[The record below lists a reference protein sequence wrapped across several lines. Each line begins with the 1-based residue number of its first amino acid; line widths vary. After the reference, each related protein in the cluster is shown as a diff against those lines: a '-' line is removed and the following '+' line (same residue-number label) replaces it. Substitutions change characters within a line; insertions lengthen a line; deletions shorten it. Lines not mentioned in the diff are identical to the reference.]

1 MLNIMLN
8 PTPQTDNL
16 EDLSVTNDEKNQ
28 IQLVVQNKK
37 NHDNLLLKNN
47 LYKHSDGGYFMF
59 ILEEAIASVAFET
72 NENFEVISK
81 VNVMNQNYKFL
92 IEHLME
98 GIMYN

>member
-1 MLNIMLN
+1 MLNVMLN
-8 PTPQTDNL
+8 PSPQSNGL
-16 EDLSVTNDEKNQ
+16 EDLTVINDEKNQ

-37 NHDNLLLKNN
+37 NHENLLLKNN
-47 LYKHSDGGYFMF
+47 FYKHNEGGYFMF
-59 ILEEAIASVAFET
+59 IHQEAIASVIFET
-72 NENFEVISK
+72 NENFEIISK